1 MPAHQHNHNEHGHS
15 HAHTA
20 DTTGKAFV
28 IGIALNMGY
37 VVVETT
43 MGLLHH
49 SMSLV
54 ADAGH
59 NLGDVAGLILS
70 WLAFRLARIK
80 PSGTFTYGYKKTT
93 ILAAL
98 INAVILLVSVG
109 LLGYESVRHIFE
121 PRVIEGGMMAIVAG
135 VGIVVNFGSAMLFT
149 SHRHELNSRGAYLH
163 LMADAAVSLAVVIAG
178 IIIRYTGMYWIDGIV
193 SLVILLVILVSTW
206 SMLTSS
212 LKLSLDAV
220 PDHIRKEEIEHFIAS
235 IPGVE
240 AVRHIHIWAMS
251 TSETALTAHL
261 VLADKL
267 SFAEKL
273 KLVHHVKHEL
283 QHKDIQHATIEM
295 DAAGAHDDMCNEE

>member
-1 MPAHQHNHNEHGHS
+1 MHQHNHGHDHS
-15 HAHTA
+15 HAHTTDA
-20 DTTGKAFV
+20 TGKAFV
-28 IGIALNMGY
+28 WGIALNLGY
-37 VVVETT
+37 VVVEAT

-49 SMSLV
+49 SMALV

-109 LLGYESVRHIFE
+109 LLGYESVMHIFE
-121 PRVIEGGMMAIVAG
+121 PRVIEGGLMAIVAG

-149 SHRHELNSRGAYLH
+149 RNRHELNSRGAYLH

-178 IIIRYTGMYWIDGIV
+178 IAIRYTHIYWIDGVV
-193 SLVILLVILVSTW
+193 SLVILVVILISTW

-220 PDHIRKEEIEHFIAS
+220 PDHIRKEEIERYLLS
-235 IPGVE
+235 VDGVE
-240 AVRHIHIWAMS
+240 HAHHIHIWAMS

-261 VLADKL
+261 ALDDKL
-267 SFAEKL
+267 SFDDKL
-273 KLVHHVKHEL
+273 KLVHHIKHEL
-283 QHKDIQHATIEM
+283 QHKGIQHATIEL
-295 DAAGAHDDMCNEE
+295 DPAGGCGEACDEE